1 MFPDKPTNETVLDVY
16 DLNGNFVIHL
26 DIAGQNK
33 LCWSTAGVPPGLY
46 SVRMKLSYSDG
57 SSGTTWQKVV
67 LAR

>member
-33 LCWSTAGVPPGLY
+33 LCRRVFTVFA
-46 SVRMKLSYSDG
+46 
-57 SSGTTWQKVV
+57 
-67 LAR
+67 